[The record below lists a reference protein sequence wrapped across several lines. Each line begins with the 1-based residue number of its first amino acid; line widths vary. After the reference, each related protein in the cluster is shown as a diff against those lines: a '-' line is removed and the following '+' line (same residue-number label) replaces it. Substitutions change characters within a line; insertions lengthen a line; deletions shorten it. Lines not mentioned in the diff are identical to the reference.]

1 MRTITWSALRRFR
14 SLLLAVLRSACATV
28 LLGACAQQPGRA
40 PEAPAPLPVAAL
52 PPLPASF
59 ESVPACPSCGS
70 VALILR
76 KDGGFL
82 LRERVGRSDFSDFG
96 RWTLLA
102 DGTISLQGGREK
114 RRYAPRADGSLDALE
129 GGDGSLKPKGTIEP
143 IRGPFRMTGLYDGR
157 TFKDCR
163 TGIAWP
169 LDDSRA
175 GGSLRDEYLK
185 SAPGLAGQPALVA
198 IDARFD
204 EEDPSREE
212 VRILRLPAILSATAC
227 PAAQ

>member
-14 SLLLAVLRSACATV
+14 SLLLAVLQSARAILLGACATV

-102 DGTISLQGGREK
+102 AGTISLQ
-114 RRYAPRADGSLDALE
+114 
-129 GGDGSLKPKGTIEP
+129 
-143 IRGPFRMTGLYDGR
+143 
-157 TFKDCR
+157 
-163 TGIAWP
+163 
-169 LDDSRA
+169 
-175 GGSLRDEYLK
+175 
-185 SAPGLAGQPALVA
+185 
-198 IDARFD
+198 
-204 EEDPSREE
+204 
-212 VRILRLPAILSATAC
+212 AC
-227 PAAQ
+227 

>member
-1 MRTITWSALRRFR
+1 MPTITWSALPRFR
-14 SLLLAVLRSACATV
+14 VLLLAVLLAV
-28 LLGACAQQPGRA
+28 LLGACAQPGRA
-40 PEAPAPLPVAAL
+40 PDAPAPLPVAAL

-59 ESVPACPSCGS
+59 ESVPACPTCGN
-70 VALILR
+70 VALVLR

-96 RWTLLA
+96 RWTLLP
-102 DGTISLQGGREK
+102 DRTLSLQGGREK

-129 GGDGSLKPKGTIEP
+129 GGDGTLLPKGAIEP

-163 TGIAWP
+163 TGLAWP

-175 GGSLRDEYLK
+175 GGSLREQYLK
-185 SAPGLAGQPALVA
+185 SPPGLAGQPALVA

-204 EEDPSREE
+204 EEDPAREE

>member
-1 MRTITWSALRRFR
+1 LRLSRA
-14 SLLLAVLRSACATV
+14 LLLAVLLSACA
-28 LLGACAQQPGRA
+28 QPGRA
-40 PEAPAPLPVAAL
+40 PDAPAPLPVAAL

-59 ESVPACPSCGS
+59 ESIAMCSTCGS

-102 DGTISLQGGREK
+102 DGTISLQGEREK

-129 GGDGSLKPKGTIEP
+129 GGDGKLMPKATIEP
-143 IRGPFRMTGLYDGR
+143 IRGPFRMVGLYDGR
-157 TFKDCR
+157 SFKDCR

-169 LDDSRA
+169 IDDSRA
-175 GGSLRDEYLK
+175 GGSLREDYRK

-204 EEDPSREE
+204 EEDPAREE
-212 VRILRLPAILSATAC
+212 VRIQRIPAILSATAC
-227 PAAQ
+227 PARQ

>member
-1 MRTITWSALRRFR
+1 MQTITSSALPRFR
-14 SLLLAVLRSACATV
+14 ALLLVFLLSACA
-28 LLGACAQQPGRA
+28 QPGRA
-40 PEAPAPLPVAAL
+40 PEAPAPLPVAVL

-59 ESVPACPSCGS
+59 ESTPACATCAS

-82 LRERVGRSDFSDFG
+82 LRERIGRSDFSDFG
-96 RWTLLA
+96 RWTLLP
-102 DGTISLQGGREK
+102 DRTISLQGAREK
-114 RRYAPRADGSLDALE
+114 RRYAPRADGTLDALE
-129 GGDGSLKPKGTIEP
+129 GGDGTLRPKAAIEP
-143 IRGPFRMTGLYDGR
+143 ILGPFRMTGLYDGT

-175 GGSLRDEYLK
+175 GGSLREEYLK
-185 SAPGLAGQPALVA
+185 SAPGVAGQPALVA

-227 PAAQ
+227 PAQ

>member
-1 MRTITWSALRRFR
+1 MRTTTWSALPRFR
-14 SLLLAVLRSACATV
+14 ALLRAVLPSVCASVLLAACA
-28 LLGACAQQPGRA
+28 QPGRA
-40 PEAPAPLPVAAL
+40 PDAPPPLPVAAL

-59 ESVPACPSCGS
+59 ESTPACATCGS

-82 LRERVGRSDFSDFG
+82 LRERIGRSDFSDFG
-96 RWTLLA
+96 RWTLLP
-102 DGTISLQGGREK
+102 DRTISLQGGREK

-129 GGDGSLKPKGTIEP
+129 GGDGTLWPKAAIEP

-157 TFKDCR
+157 TFRDCR

-175 GGSLRDEYLK
+175 GGSLREQYLK

>member
-1 MRTITWSALRRFR
+1 LRPFR
-14 SLLLAVLRSACATV
+14 AFLLAVLLSACA
-28 LLGACAQQPGRA
+28 QPERA
-40 PEAPAPLPVAAL
+40 PDAPAPLPVAAL

-59 ESVPACPSCGS
+59 ESIPACPTCGS

-96 RWTLLA
+96 RWSLLA
-102 DGTISLQGGREK
+102 DGTISLQGEREK

-129 GGDGSLKPKGTIEP
+129 GGGGDLMPKGAIEP
-143 IRGPFRMTGLYDGR
+143 IRGPFRLTGLYDGA

-163 TGIAWP
+163 TGLAWP
-169 LDDSRA
+169 VDDSQA
-175 GGSLRDEYLK
+175 GGGLKREYLK
-185 SAPGLAGQPALVA
+185 TEAGMEGKPALVA

-204 EEDPSREE
+204 EEGTAREE
-212 VRILRLPAILSATAC
+212 VHIQRIPTILAGTAC
-227 PAAQ
+227 PASQVN